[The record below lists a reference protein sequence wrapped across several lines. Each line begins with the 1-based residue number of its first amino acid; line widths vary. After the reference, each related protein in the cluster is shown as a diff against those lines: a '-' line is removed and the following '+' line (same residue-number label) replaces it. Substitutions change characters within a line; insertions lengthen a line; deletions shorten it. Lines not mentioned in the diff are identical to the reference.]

1 MSSLRVRAATA
12 AFLAEQ
18 ELQSQAEALALAQQ
32 QGCFAMY
39 SERTRLHTL
48 RHLHLDPRLS
58 AGSEEAAEQ
67 QAAHAQA
74 AAPAGSATG
83 RQQSQLRS
91 ALSLTAARIQR
102 ETGLQAVSSS
112 LLLQGLHTLEG
123 QQLQERARRA
133 LLLTGL
139 GSC

>member
-1 MSSLRVRAATA
+1 MSSRVRAATA
-12 AFLAEQ
+12 AL
-18 ELQSQAEALALAQQ
+18 LQQQQQQAELEQQAQAQAQAQQ

-39 SERTRLHTL
+39 TERVRFHTL

-58 AGSEEAAEQ
+58 EEAAALAEQ
-67 QAAHAQA
+67 QAAA
-74 AAPAGSATG
+74 AARAGS
-83 RQQSQLRS
+83 SQLRS

-112 LLLQGLHTLEG
+112 LLLQGLPTLEG
-123 QQLQERARRA
+123 QELQERARRA